1 MSVQLSQAG
10 DIEDVR
16 IFILVIMFLYFFSPC
31 VFRLQVHMLNGA
43 LLALMFPVVNTR
55 LVSNQYW
62 EISVKA
68 LIPSKKDCFIILQA
82 LHLSLKLRKICCM
95 FVVNFFQ
102 FSRGGHV

>member
-1 MSVQLSQAG
+1 
-10 DIEDVR
+10 
-16 IFILVIMFLYFFSPC
+16 MFVSLC

-68 LIPSKKDCFIILQA
+68 LIPFEKASALILQA
-82 LHLSLKLRKICCM
+82 LYPSLRVTRICGM
-95 FVVNFFQ
+95 FVVRIFQ
-102 FSRGGHV
+102 FL